1 MDNTVNLYFDAID
14 SIIEGQ
20 DKARENL
27 TDIQRQ
33 SRMLIDGFIGEMTYD
48 IIPVKQDPELMK
60 KRTNKLKADLENL
73 NYKIKDIASDF
84 YTAEKK
90 IKKVREVSDKMT
102 MGARNIV
109 SSLSGDIHRLCD
121 SVEENDK
128 KTTEATETLI
138 NSILNETPANSR
150 DFEALANKVAD
161 IGDNLKTAEMVMVR
175 DISRNMYE
183 GSLSRVIG
191 RKDVKFMLGK
201 TIEKPVRES
210 ERYRE

>member
-109 SSLSGDIHRLCD
+109 SSLSGDIHSLCD

-138 NSILNETPANSR
+138 NSILNETPTNSR

>member
-1 MDNTVNLYFDAID
+1 MMDLYGAK
-14 SIIEGQ
+14 E
-20 DKARENL
+20 
-27 TDIQRQ
+27 
-33 SRMLIDGFIGEMTYD
+33 IGSERY
-48 IIPVKQDPELMK
+48 IVSSK
-60 KRTNKLKADLENL
+60 NL

-138 NSILNETPANSR
+138 NSILVFASSASSLDTK
-150 DFEALANKVAD
+150 DFEVLANKVAD